1 MAGETVQ
8 YKRTVKGS
16 VGAGMG
22 ALFNGSGRQ
31 FFILQHKDSSRYHQ
45 AGESQKIIIDQIEL
59 GRAKECQIRYDDETW
74 PIVSR
79 RHAAIEKDATGWKIV
94 PLSQTNSTLVNG
106 KVVNTAWYLQ
116 NGDEIQLSIGGPRL
130 GFIVPAGNQSLVS
143 SIKLTERLNLF
154 REQALRPYKT
164 AIGVLCSVLVLAC
177 CVGGYFIWD
186 AYNKLDLQRT
196 AFDDFKEQA
205 EEQRIQDSLD
215 REESKR
221 QMEEMKAREAKLI
234 DDARKVPGGEYFKS
248 LISAAKKDVYTV
260 WTTITLKVGDD
271 VESHTSLGTGFL
283 LSDGRFVTARHCV
296 QLWLYG
302 DKRSVVAYALADYF
316 EDVTVSTI
324 VTAISSSDKFT
335 VSSNDFRCD
344 SSADIIDYPF
354 LYELNDGKKIQLKGY
369 SASPIRT
376 PKGETIG
383 KLSMYGADWAYTYHP
398 SGKKGSLVAD
408 SVSSRMMK
416 AGQAVHVLGFPAG
429 LGYND
434 GDKYVEPIYNQ
445 MYVSRDGLNDS
456 NCIMVSEGVAHGNS
470 GGPVFSYVNGQL
482 RVVAIVSRKEAAT
495 QLVDMFGVQQ
505 QQQQYDQLVPMSNLK

>member
-74 PIVSR
+74 PSVSR

-177 CVGGYFIWD
+177 CVSGYFIWD
-186 AYNKLDLQRT
+186 ANEQLKAERIARQNLVTDIAKQRE
-196 AFDDFKEQA
+196 K
-205 EEQRIQDSLD
+205 DSLD
-215 REESKR
+215 RIKE
-221 QMEEMKAREAKLI
+221 QQKADSLQKVADRLW
-234 DDARKVPGGEYFKS
+234 ARMRNDELFKER
-248 LISAAKKDVYTV
+248 IAAAKKDVFV
-260 WTTITLKVGDD
+260 VITEVKIQLG
-271 VESHTSLGTGFL
+271 EETYSMTSLGTGFL
-283 LSDGRFVTARHCV
+283 LSDGKFVTARHCV
-296 QLWLYG
+296 QPWMYDTG
-302 DKRSVVAYALADYF
+302 AGMRAYALSKMF
-316 EDVTVSTI
+316 EDVKITSI
-324 VTAISSSDKFT
+324 VTACSASEKFTFSSD
-335 VSSNDFRCD
+335 DFVCD
-344 SSADIIDYPF
+344 TSYDITFPF
-354 LYELNDGKKIQLKGY
+354 SMDIAGRTIQLEAY
-369 SASPIRT
+369 SAFPLKRESD
-376 PKGETIG
+376 GVQLG
-383 KLSMYGADWAYTYHP
+383 SNAMYGSDWAYTTKT
-398 SGKKGSLVAD
+398 SRRGSLSYD
-408 SVSSRMMK
+408 SNMSRNLK

-429 LGYND
+429 LGFGD
-434 GDKYVEPIYNQ
+434 GKTIVEPIYNQ
-445 MYVSRDGLNDS
+445 MFVSREGLNDS
-456 NCIMVSEGVAHGNS
+456 RCIMVSEGTAHGNS
-470 GGPVFSYVNGQL
+470 GGPVFAYVNGKL
-482 RVVAIVSRKEAAT
+482 SVVAIVSRGETAT
-495 QLVDMFGVQQ
+495 QMIGVFGVEQ
-505 QQQQYDQLVPMSNLK
+505 QQQQYDQLVPMCNLK

>member
-186 AYNKLDLQRT
+186 ANDQLKAERIARQNLVADIAKQRETDSLARIKEQQKADSLQKVAERLL
-196 AFDDFKEQA
+196 ARMRNDELFKE
-205 EEQRIQDSLD
+205 RI
-215 REESKR
+215 
-221 QMEEMKAREAKLI
+221 A
-234 DDARKVPGGEYFKS
+234 
-248 LISAAKKDVYTV
+248 AAKKDVFAVVTEV
-260 WTTITLKVGDD
+260 VIQLGD
-271 VESHTSLGTGFL
+271 ETYSMTSLGTGFL

-296 QLWLYG
+296 QPWMYDTG
-302 DKRSVVAYALADYF
+302 AGMRAYALSKMF
-316 EDVTVSTI
+316 EDVKITST
-324 VTAISSSDKFT
+324 VTAYSTSEKFT
-335 VSSNDFRCD
+335 FSSNDFVCD
-344 SSADIIDYPF
+344 TSYDITFPF
-354 LYELNDGKKIQLKGY
+354 SLDIAGRTIQLEGH
-369 SASPIRT
+369 SAFPLRNSEGQQLGSD
-376 PKGETIG
+376 K
-383 KLSMYGADWAYTYHP
+383 MYGSDWAYTTKT
-398 SGKKGSLVAD
+398 SRRGSLSYD
-408 SVSSRMMK
+408 SSLSRNMK

-429 LGYND
+429 LGFGD
-434 GDKYVEPIYNQ
+434 GKTMVEPIYNQ

-456 NCIMVSEGVAHGNS
+456 RCIMVSEGAAHGNS
-470 GGPVFSYVNGQL
+470 GGPVFAYVNGQL
-482 RVVAIVSRKEAAT
+482 SVVGIVSRKEIAT
-495 QLVDMFGVQQ
+495 QMVGTFGVQQ

>member
-186 AYNKLDLQRT
+186 ANDQLKAERIARQNLVADIAKQRET
-196 AFDDFKEQA
+196 DSLARIKAQHKADSLKKVADILLARMRNDELFKE
-205 EEQRIQDSLD
+205 RI
-215 REESKR
+215 
-221 QMEEMKAREAKLI
+221 A
-234 DDARKVPGGEYFKS
+234 
-248 LISAAKKDVYTV
+248 AAKKDVFAVVTEV
-260 WTTITLKVGDD
+260 MIQLGD
-271 VESHTSLGTGFL
+271 ETYSMTSLGTGFL

-296 QLWLYG
+296 QPWMYDTG
-302 DKRSVVAYALADYF
+302 AGMRAYALSKMF
-316 EDVTVSTI
+316 EDVKITST
-324 VTAISSSDKFT
+324 VTAYSTSEKFIF
-335 VSSNDFRCD
+335 SSNDFVCD
-344 SSADIIDYPF
+344 TSYDITFPF
-354 LYELNDGKKIQLKGY
+354 SLDIAGRTIQLEGH
-369 SASPIRT
+369 SASPLRNSEGQQLGSD
-376 PKGETIG
+376 K
-383 KLSMYGADWAYTYHP
+383 MYGSDWAYTTKT
-398 SGKKGSLVAD
+398 SRRGSLSYD
-408 SVSSRMMK
+408 SSLSRNMK

-429 LGYND
+429 LGFGD
-434 GDKYVEPIYNQ
+434 GKTMVEPIYNQ

-456 NCIMVSEGVAHGNS
+456 RCIMVSEGVAHGNS
-470 GGPVFSYVNGQL
+470 GGPVFAYVNGQL
-482 RVVAIVSRKEAAT
+482 SVVGIVSRKEIAT
-495 QLVDMFGVQQ
+495 QMVGTFGVQQ

>member
-164 AIGVLCSVLVLAC
+164 AIGILCGALVVAC
-177 CVGGYFIWD
+177 CVGGYVGYSQHQQILIQQD
-186 AYNKLDLQRT
+186 EINKGKENTAKLKMQIDTTTQRM
-196 AFDDFKEQA
+196 KEL
-205 EEQRIQDSLD
+205 EDENR
-215 REESKR
+215 
-221 QMEEMKAREAKLI
+221 KLI
-234 DDARKVPGGEYFKS
+234 DDYNRTMANFNVITGNISEPALVNALKSVYFIRTASVEVLLPNGNVLS
-248 LISAAKKDVYTV
+248 LSR
-260 WTTITLKVGDD
+260 DD
-271 VESHTSLGTGFL
+271 AEMLYWSGTGFL
-283 LSDGRFVTARHCV
+283 LDDGRFVTARH
-296 QLWLYG
+296 
-302 DKRSVVAYALADYF
+302 VVDGYKYINSLEEIDLIYVNALENLGAKVVMTF
-316 EDVTVSTI
+316 EAFSPEH
-324 VTAISSSDKFT
+324 SFT
-335 VSSNDFRCD
+335 FTNHDCIIDRRTDERGQIPVDCNKDGSND
-344 SSADIIDYPF
+344 
-354 LYELNDGKKIQLKGY
+354 
-369 SASPIRT
+369 
-376 PKGETIG
+376 TIT
-383 KLSMYGADWAYTYHP
+383 LARLDNSDWAYVRT
-398 SGKKGSLVAD
+398 SFKGTLKVNNDVNKTIKRNRELV
-408 SVSSRMMK
+408 
-416 AGQAVHVLGFPAG
+416 VLGYPR
-429 LGYND
+429 GYVTND
-434 GDKYVEPIYNQ
+434 VKALDGSCKVA
-445 MYVSRDGLNDS
+445 SDGLHDGLIVVTDRNF
-456 NCIMVSEGVAHGNS
+456 EQGNS
-470 GGPVFSYVNGQL
+470 GGPVL
-482 RVVAIVSRKEAAT
+482 VVRPDRSAEVVGIVSSGYGDT
-495 QLVDMFGVQQ
+495 VGHIV
-505 QQQQYDQLVPMSNLK
+505 SITNLK

>member
-186 AYNKLDLQRT
+186 ANGQLKAERMARQNLVADIARQREADSLARVKDQQKADSLQKVADNLWARMRN
-196 AFDDFKEQA
+196 DELFKE
-205 EEQRIQDSLD
+205 RI
-215 REESKR
+215 
-221 QMEEMKAREAKLI
+221 A
-234 DDARKVPGGEYFKS
+234 
-248 LISAAKKDVYTV
+248 AAKKDVFVVVTEV
-260 WTTITLKVGDD
+260 KIQLGD
-271 VESHTSLGTGFL
+271 ETYSMTSLGTGFL
-283 LSDGRFVTARHCV
+283 LSDGKFVTARHCV
-296 QLWLYG
+296 QPWMYDTG
-302 DKRSVVAYALADYF
+302 AGMRAYALSKMF
-316 EDVTVSTI
+316 EDVKITST
-324 VTAISSSDKFT
+324 VTAYSTSEKFT
-335 VSSNDFRCD
+335 FSSNDFVCD
-344 SSADIIDYPF
+344 TSYDITFPF
-354 LYELNDGKKIQLKGY
+354 SLDIAGRTIQLEGH
-369 SASPIRT
+369 SASPLRNSEGQQLGSD
-376 PKGETIG
+376 K
-383 KLSMYGADWAYTYHP
+383 MYGSDWAYTTKT
-398 SGKKGSLVAD
+398 SRRGSLSYD
-408 SVSSRMMK
+408 SSLSRNMK

-429 LGYND
+429 LGFGD
-434 GDKYVEPIYNQ
+434 GKTMVEPIYNQ

-456 NCIMVSEGVAHGNS
+456 RCIMVSEGVAHGNS
-470 GGPVFSYVNGQL
+470 GGPVFAYVNGQL
-482 RVVAIVSRKEAAT
+482 SVVGIVSRKEIAT
-495 QLVDMFGVQQ
+495 QMVGTFGVQQ

>member
-205 EEQRIQDSLD
+205 EEQRIQDSVY

-234 DDARKVPGGEYFKS
+234 DDARKVTGGEYFKS
-248 LISAAKKDVYTV
+248 LISAAKKDVFAVVTEV
-260 WTTITLKVGDD
+260 KIQLGD
-271 VESHTSLGTGFL
+271 ETYSMTSLGTGFL

-296 QLWLYG
+296 QPWMYDTG
-302 DKRSVVAYALADYF
+302 AGMRAYALSKMF
-316 EDVTVSTI
+316 EDVKITST
-324 VTAISSSDKFT
+324 VTAYSTSEKFT
-335 VSSNDFRCD
+335 FSSNDFVCD
-344 SSADIIDYPF
+344 TSYDITFPF
-354 LYELNDGKKIQLKGY
+354 SLDIAGRTIQLEGH
-369 SASPIRT
+369 SASPLRNSEGQQLGSD
-376 PKGETIG
+376 K
-383 KLSMYGADWAYTYHP
+383 MYGSDWAYTTKT
-398 SGKKGSLVAD
+398 SRRGSLSYD
-408 SVSSRMMK
+408 SSLSRNMK
-416 AGQAVHVLGFPAG
+416 AGQGVHVLGFPAG
-429 LGYND
+429 LGFGD
-434 GDKYVEPIYNQ
+434 GNTMVEPIYNQ

-456 NCIMVSEGVAHGNS
+456 RCIMVSEGAAHGNS
-470 GGPVFSYVNGQL
+470 GGPVFAYVNGQL
-482 RVVAIVSRKEAAT
+482 SVVGIVSRKEIAT
-495 QLVDMFGVQQ
+495 QIVGTFGVQQ

>member
-186 AYNKLDLQRT
+186 ANNKLDAQRI
-196 AFDDFKEQA
+196 AFNAYKEQA
-205 EEQRIQDSLD
+205 EKQAKQDSID
-215 REESKR
+215 REQLK
-221 QMEEMKAREAKLI
+221 QQLEEMKAREAKLI
-234 DDARKVPGGEYFKS
+234 DAASKVAGGEYFKS

-260 WTTITLKVGDD
+260 WTTITLKCGNET
-271 VESHTSLGTGFL
+271 ESHTSLGTGFL

-296 QLWLYG
+296 HPWLYG
-302 DKRSVVAYALADYF
+302 DKRSVVAFALADALS
-316 EDVTVSTI
+316 DVTVSAT
-324 VTAISSSDKFT
+324 VTAVSSSDKFT
-335 VSSNDFRCD
+335 LSSNDFKYD
-344 SSADIIDYPF
+344 SSADIVDFPF
-354 LYELNDGKKIQLKGY
+354 LYEFPNGTTIQLKGY
-369 SASPIRT
+369 SASPITT
-376 PKGETIG
+376 PQGETIG
-383 KLSMYGADWAYTYHP
+383 ASSMYGSDWAYTYHP
-398 SGKKGSLVAD
+398 SGKKGTLVAD
-408 SVSSRMMK
+408 SDLSRTMK

-429 LGYND
+429 LGFND
-434 GDKYVEPIYNQ
+434 GDNFVEPIYNQ

-482 RVVAIVSRKEAAT
+482 KVVAIVSRKEAAT

>member
-186 AYNKLDLQRT
+186 ANDQLKAERIARQNLVADIAKQRETDSLARIKAQQKADSLQKVAEKLLARMRNDEL
-196 AFDDFKEQA
+196 FKE
-205 EEQRIQDSLD
+205 RI
-215 REESKR
+215 
-221 QMEEMKAREAKLI
+221 A
-234 DDARKVPGGEYFKS
+234 
-248 LISAAKKDVYTV
+248 AAKKDVFAVVTEV
-260 WTTITLKVGDD
+260 VIQLGD
-271 VESHTSLGTGFL
+271 ETYSMTSLGTGFL

-296 QLWLYG
+296 QPWMYDTG
-302 DKRSVVAYALADYF
+302 AAMRAYALSKMF
-316 EDVTVSTI
+316 EDVKITST
-324 VTAISSSDKFT
+324 VTAYSTSEKFT
-335 VSSNDFRCD
+335 FSSNDFVCD
-344 SSADIIDYPF
+344 TSYDITFPF
-354 LYELNDGKKIQLKGY
+354 SLDIAGRTIQLEGH
-369 SASPIRT
+369 SASPLRNSEGQQLGND
-376 PKGETIG
+376 K
-383 KLSMYGADWAYTYHP
+383 MYGSDWAYTTKT
-398 SGKKGSLVAD
+398 SRRGSLSYD
-408 SVSSRMMK
+408 SSLSRNMK

-429 LGYND
+429 LGFGD
-434 GDKYVEPIYNQ
+434 GKTMVEPIYNQ

-456 NCIMVSEGVAHGNS
+456 RCIMVSEGVAHGNS
-470 GGPVFSYVNGQL
+470 GGPVFAYVNGQL
-482 RVVAIVSRKEAAT
+482 SVVGIVSRKEIAT
-495 QLVDMFGVQQ
+495 QMVGTFGVQQ

>member
-31 FFILQHKDSSRYHQ
+31 FFILQHRDSSRYHQ

-186 AYNKLDLQRT
+186 ANDQLKAERIARQNLVADIAKQRET
-196 AFDDFKEQA
+196 DSLAIIKAQQKADSLKKVADILLARMRNDELFKE
-205 EEQRIQDSLD
+205 RI
-215 REESKR
+215 
-221 QMEEMKAREAKLI
+221 A
-234 DDARKVPGGEYFKS
+234 
-248 LISAAKKDVYTV
+248 AAKKDVFAVVTEV
-260 WTTITLKVGDD
+260 VIQLGD
-271 VESHTSLGTGFL
+271 ETYSMTSLGTGFL

-296 QLWLYG
+296 QPWMYDTG
-302 DKRSVVAYALADYF
+302 AGMRAYALSKMF
-316 EDVTVSTI
+316 EDVKITST
-324 VTAISSSDKFT
+324 VTAYSTSEKFT
-335 VSSNDFRCD
+335 FSSNDFVCD
-344 SSADIIDYPF
+344 TSYDITFPF
-354 LYELNDGKKIQLKGY
+354 SLDIAGRTIQLEGH
-369 SASPIRT
+369 SASPLRNSEGQQLGSD
-376 PKGETIG
+376 K
-383 KLSMYGADWAYTYHP
+383 MYGSDWAYTTKT
-398 SGKKGSLVAD
+398 SRRGSLSYD
-408 SVSSRMMK
+408 SSLSRNMK

-429 LGYND
+429 LGFGD
-434 GDKYVEPIYNQ
+434 GKTMVEPIYNQ

-456 NCIMVSEGVAHGNS
+456 RCIMVSEGVAHGNS
-470 GGPVFSYVNGQL
+470 GGPVFAYVNGQL
-482 RVVAIVSRKEAAT
+482 SVVGIVSRKEIAT
-495 QLVDMFGVQQ
+495 QMVGTFGVQQ

>member
-177 CVGGYFIWD
+177 CVGGYFIWSQHEEIGLLEAD
-186 AYNKLDLQRT
+186 IENASEVIKGLEEDVVNKTAELDTL
-196 AFDDFKEQA
+196 KEVLSNTVSVVNQ
-205 EEQRIQDSLD
+205 QNSIITD
-215 REESKR
+215 
-221 QMEEMKAREAKLI
+221 LI
-234 DDARKVPGGEYFKS
+234 VSSGK
-248 LISAAKKDVYTV
+248 ISAHAQLKALESVFFVRTKSA
-260 WTTITLKVGDD
+260 TITFPNGKSALLD
-271 VESHTSLGTGFL
+271 EQHFPSLYGSGTGFL
-283 LSDGRFVTARHCV
+283 LDDGKFVTARH
-296 QLWLYG
+296 
-302 DKRSVVAYALADYF
+302 VVDGTKF
-316 EDVTVSTI
+316 
-324 VTAISSSDKFT
+324 ISSLEQLDLIILNTFEGLGAIVEITFEAYSPNGSFT
-335 VSSNDFRCD
+335 FTNKDC
-344 SSADIIDYPF
+344 IINNSTD
-354 LYELNDGKKIQLKGY
+354 NK
-369 SASPIRT
+369 A
-376 PKGETIG
+376 TIG
-383 KLSMYGADWAYTYHP
+383 LDTNEDGVNDRLTIAMLDNTDWAYVNTNR
-398 SGKKGSLVAD
+398 KGTLKANTNVRQTIKAD
-408 SVSSRMMK
+408 TK
-416 AGQAVHVLGFPAG
+416 LIVLGYPRGYVTETIEALEGSCVIASNG
-429 LGYND
+429 LHD
-434 GDKYVEPIYNQ
+434 GMIVVTDRNFEP
-445 MYVSRDGLNDS
+445 
-456 NCIMVSEGVAHGNS
+456 GNS
-470 GGPVFSYVNGQL
+470 GGPVLIVMPDQTAE
-482 RVVAIVSRKEAAT
+482 VVGIVSSGYGDT
-495 QLVDMFGVQQ
+495 VGHIV
-505 QQQQYDQLVPMSNLK
+505 SITNLK

>member
-177 CVGGYFIWD
+177 CVGGYFIWAQNGEITALED
-186 AYNKLDLQRT
+186 DLRRSESVIDELGKELVTKTEEIAEINKTLM
-196 AFDDFKEQA
+196 EQNDIINA
-205 EEQRIQDSLD
+205 QNKAITDIIVSNANISEEAHAQALKSVYFIRAKS
-215 REESKR
+215 
-221 QMEEMKAREAKLI
+221 AKLI
-234 DDARKVPGGEYFKS
+234 LTDGTTGYLNPEKFPS
-248 LISAAKKDVYTV
+248 LLYSV
-260 WTTITLKVGDD
+260 
-271 VESHTSLGTGFL
+271 GTGFL
-283 LSDGRFVTARHCV
+283 LDDGRFVTARH
-296 QLWLYG
+296 
-302 DKRSVVAYALADYF
+302 VVDRVKFISSLQNEIDLVILNTYLTLGAKLEVEF
-316 EDVTVSTI
+316 L
-324 VTAISSSDKFT
+324 AISSNDSFTFTSHECVINNSTDQTTRINLDTNSDGA
-335 VSSNDFRCD
+335 NDMLT
-344 SSADIIDYPF
+344 I
-354 LYELNDGKKIQLKGY
+354 
-369 SASPIRT
+369 ASLDNT
-376 PKGETIG
+376 
-383 KLSMYGADWAYTYHP
+383 DWAYVKTNRR
-398 SGKKGSLVAD
+398 GTLKVNAD
-408 SVSSRMMK
+408 TK
-416 AGQAVHVLGFPAG
+416 QIKTDTKLIVLGYPNAYVTESVEALEGSCVIASNG
-429 LGYND
+429 LHEGLIVVTDRNF
-434 GDKYVEPIYNQ
+434 EP
-445 MYVSRDGLNDS
+445 
-456 NCIMVSEGVAHGNS
+456 GNS
-470 GGPVFSYVNGQL
+470 GGPVLIIKPN
-482 RVVAIVSRKEAAT
+482 RTAEVVGIVSSGYGDT
-495 QLVDMFGVQQ
+495 IGHIV
-505 QQQQYDQLVPMSNLK
+505 SITNLK

>member
-154 REQALRPYKT
+154 REQALRPYKA

-186 AYNKLDLQRT
+186 ANDQLKAERMARQNLVADIAKQREADSLARIKDQQKADSLQKVADNLWARMRN
-196 AFDDFKEQA
+196 DEMFKE
-205 EEQRIQDSLD
+205 RI
-215 REESKR
+215 
-221 QMEEMKAREAKLI
+221 A
-234 DDARKVPGGEYFKS
+234 
-248 LISAAKKDVYTV
+248 AAKKDVFAVVTEV
-260 WTTITLKVGDD
+260 KIQLGD
-271 VESHTSLGTGFL
+271 ETYSMTSLGTGFL
-283 LSDGRFVTARHCV
+283 LSDGKFVTARHCV
-296 QLWLYG
+296 QPWMYDTG
-302 DKRSVVAYALADYF
+302 AGMRAYALSKMFD
-316 EDVTVSTI
+316 DVKITST
-324 VTAISSSDKFT
+324 VTAYSTSEKLTF
-335 VSSNDFRCD
+335 SSNDFVCD
-344 SSADIIDYPF
+344 TSYDITFPF
-354 LYELNDGKKIQLKGY
+354 SLDIAGRTIQLEGH
-369 SASPIRT
+369 SASPLQN
-376 PKGETIG
+376 PEG
-383 KLSMYGADWAYTYHP
+383 KQLGSDKMYGSDWAYTTKTSRRGALSY
-398 SGKKGSLVAD
+398 D
-408 SVSSRMMK
+408 SNLSRNMK

-429 LGYND
+429 LGFGD
-434 GDKYVEPIYNQ
+434 GKTMVEPIYNQ

-456 NCIMVSEGVAHGNS
+456 RCIMVSEGVAHGNS
-470 GGPVFSYVNGQL
+470 GGPVFAYVNGQL
-482 RVVAIVSRKEAAT
+482 SVVGIVSRKEIAT
-495 QLVDMFGVQQ
+495 QMVGTFGVQQ

>member
-186 AYNKLDLQRT
+186 ANDQLKAERIARQNLVADIAKQRETDSLARIKEQQKADSLQKVADILLARMRN
-196 AFDDFKEQA
+196 DELFKE
-205 EEQRIQDSLD
+205 RI
-215 REESKR
+215 
-221 QMEEMKAREAKLI
+221 A
-234 DDARKVPGGEYFKS
+234 
-248 LISAAKKDVYTV
+248 AAKKDVFAVVTEV
-260 WTTITLKVGDD
+260 VIQLGD
-271 VESHTSLGTGFL
+271 ETYSMTSLGTGFL

-296 QLWLYG
+296 QPWMYDTG
-302 DKRSVVAYALADYF
+302 AGMRAYALSKMF
-316 EDVTVSTI
+316 EDVKITST
-324 VTAISSSDKFT
+324 VTAYSTSETFT
-335 VSSNDFRCD
+335 FSSNDFVCD
-344 SSADIIDYPF
+344 TSYDITFPF
-354 LYELNDGKKIQLKGY
+354 SLDIAGRTIQLEGH
-369 SASPIRT
+369 SASPLRNSEGQQLGSD
-376 PKGETIG
+376 K
-383 KLSMYGADWAYTYHP
+383 MYGSDWAYTTKT
-398 SGKKGSLVAD
+398 SRRGSLSYD
-408 SVSSRMMK
+408 SSLSRNMK

-429 LGYND
+429 LGFGD
-434 GDKYVEPIYNQ
+434 GKTMVEPIYNQ

-456 NCIMVSEGVAHGNS
+456 RCIMVSEGVAHGNS
-470 GGPVFSYVNGQL
+470 GGPVFAYVNGQL
-482 RVVAIVSRKEAAT
+482 SVVGIVSRKEIAT
-495 QLVDMFGVQQ
+495 QMVGTFGVQQ

>member
-31 FFILQHKDSSRYHQ
+31 YFILQHKDTSAYHR

-74 PIVSR
+74 PSVSR
-79 RHAAIEKDATGWKIV
+79 RHAAIVKDATGWKIV

-164 AIGVLCSVLVLAC
+164 AISVLCSVLVLAC

-186 AYNKLDLQRT
+186 ANNQLKAERMARQNLVADIAKQRE
-196 AFDDFKEQA
+196 A
-205 EEQRIQDSLD
+205 DSLARIKD
-215 REESKR
+215 RQRADSLQKVADDLWV
-221 QMEEMKAREAKLI
+221 QMRNQELLKERIA
-234 DDARKVPGGEYFKS
+234 
-248 LISAAKKDVYTV
+248 AAKKDVFVVLTE
-260 WTTITLKVGDD
+260 
-271 VESHTSLGTGFL
+271 VEIQMGAEVHTMTSLGTGFL

-296 QLWLYG
+296 QPWMYDTG
-302 DKRSVVAYALADYF
+302 VGMRAYALSKKYENINISAN
-316 EDVTVSTI
+316 
-324 VTAISSSDKFT
+324 VTAYSASEKFT
-335 VSSNDFRCD
+335 FTSNDFVCD
-344 SSADIIDYPF
+344 TSYDITFPFTMDIDGEPVR
-354 LYELNDGKKIQLKGY
+354 LEGT
-369 SASPIRT
+369 SASPLRDSE
-376 PKGETIG
+376 GNQLG
-383 KLSMYGADWAYTYHP
+383 SNVMYGSDWAYTTKCP
-398 SGKKGSLVAD
+398 RKGSLTYD
-408 SVSSRMMK
+408 SQLSKNMK
-416 AGQAVHVLGFPAG
+416 AGQTVHVLGFPAG
-429 LGYND
+429 LGFGD
-434 GDKYVEPIYNQ
+434 GNRMVEPIYNQ

-456 NCIMVSEGVAHGNS
+456 KCIMVSEGVAHGNS
-470 GGPVFSYVNGQL
+470 GGPVFAYVNGRL
-482 RVVAIVSRKEAAT
+482 FVVGIVSRKEVAT
-495 QLVDMFGVQQ
+495 QMLGTFGVQQ
-505 QQQQYDQLVPMSNLK
+505 QQQQYDQLVPMSNLR

>member
-186 AYNKLDLQRT
+186 ANDQLKAERMARQNLVADIARQREADSLARVKDQQKADSLQKVADYLWARMRN
-196 AFDDFKEQA
+196 DELFKE
-205 EEQRIQDSLD
+205 RI
-215 REESKR
+215 
-221 QMEEMKAREAKLI
+221 A
-234 DDARKVPGGEYFKS
+234 V
-248 LISAAKKDVYTV
+248 AKKDVFAVVTEV
-260 WTTITLKVGDD
+260 KIQLGD
-271 VESHTSLGTGFL
+271 ETYSMTSLGTGFL
-283 LSDGRFVTARHCV
+283 LSDGKFVTARHCV
-296 QLWLYG
+296 QPWMYDTG
-302 DKRSVVAYALADYF
+302 AGMRAYALSKMF
-316 EDVTVSTI
+316 EDVKITST
-324 VTAISSSDKFT
+324 VTAYSTSEKFT
-335 VSSNDFRCD
+335 FSSNDFVCD
-344 SSADIIDYPF
+344 TSYDITFPF
-354 LYELNDGKKIQLKGY
+354 SLDIAGRTIQLEGH
-369 SASPIRT
+369 SASPLRNSEGQQLGSD
-376 PKGETIG
+376 K
-383 KLSMYGADWAYTYHP
+383 MYGSDWAYTTKT
-398 SGKKGSLVAD
+398 SRRGSLSYD
-408 SVSSRMMK
+408 SSLSRNMK

-429 LGYND
+429 LGFGD
-434 GDKYVEPIYNQ
+434 GKTMVEPIYNQ

-456 NCIMVSEGVAHGNS
+456 RCIMVSEGVAHGNS
-470 GGPVFSYVNGQL
+470 GGPVFAYVNGQL
-482 RVVAIVSRKEAAT
+482 SVVGIVSRKEIAT
-495 QLVDMFGVQQ
+495 QMVGTFGVQQ

>member
-186 AYNKLDLQRT
+186 ANDQLKAERIARQNLVADIAKQRETDSLARIKDQQKADSLQKVADNLLARMRN
-196 AFDDFKEQA
+196 DELFKE
-205 EEQRIQDSLD
+205 RI
-215 REESKR
+215 
-221 QMEEMKAREAKLI
+221 A
-234 DDARKVPGGEYFKS
+234 
-248 LISAAKKDVYTV
+248 AAKKDVFAVVTEV
-260 WTTITLKVGDD
+260 MIQLGD
-271 VESHTSLGTGFL
+271 ETYSMTSLGTGFL

-296 QLWLYG
+296 QPWMYDTG
-302 DKRSVVAYALADYF
+302 AGMRAYALSKMF
-316 EDVTVSTI
+316 EDVKITST
-324 VTAISSSDKFT
+324 VTAYSTSEKFT
-335 VSSNDFRCD
+335 FSSNDFVCD
-344 SSADIIDYPF
+344 TSYDITFPF
-354 LYELNDGKKIQLKGY
+354 SLDIAGRTIQLEGH
-369 SASPIRT
+369 SASPLRNSEGQQLGSD
-376 PKGETIG
+376 K
-383 KLSMYGADWAYTYHP
+383 MYGSDWAYTTKT
-398 SGKKGSLVAD
+398 SRRGSLSYD
-408 SVSSRMMK
+408 SRLSSNMK

-429 LGYND
+429 LGFGD
-434 GDKYVEPIYNQ
+434 GKTMVEPIYNQ

-456 NCIMVSEGVAHGNS
+456 RCIMVSEGVAHGNS
-470 GGPVFSYVNGQL
+470 GGPVFAYVNGQL
-482 RVVAIVSRKEAAT
+482 SVVGIVSRKEIAT
-495 QLVDMFGVQQ
+495 QMVGTFGVQQ

>member
-186 AYNKLDLQRT
+186 ANDQLKAERIARQNLVADIAKQRETDSLARIKEQQKADSLQKVAERLL
-196 AFDDFKEQA
+196 ARMRNDELFKE
-205 EEQRIQDSLD
+205 RI
-215 REESKR
+215 
-221 QMEEMKAREAKLI
+221 A
-234 DDARKVPGGEYFKS
+234 
-248 LISAAKKDVYTV
+248 AAKKDVFAVVTEV
-260 WTTITLKVGDD
+260 VIQLGD
-271 VESHTSLGTGFL
+271 ETYSMTSLGTGFL

-296 QLWLYG
+296 QPWMYDTG
-302 DKRSVVAYALADYF
+302 AGMRAYALSKMF
-316 EDVTVSTI
+316 EDVKITST
-324 VTAISSSDKFT
+324 VTAYSTSEKFT
-335 VSSNDFRCD
+335 FSSNDFVCD
-344 SSADIIDYPF
+344 TSYDITFPF
-354 LYELNDGKKIQLKGY
+354 SLDIAGRTIQLEGH
-369 SASPIRT
+369 SASPLRNSEGQQLGSD
-376 PKGETIG
+376 K
-383 KLSMYGADWAYTYHP
+383 MYGSDWAYTTKT
-398 SGKKGSLVAD
+398 SRRGSLSYD
-408 SVSSRMMK
+408 SSLSRNMK

-429 LGYND
+429 LGFGD
-434 GDKYVEPIYNQ
+434 GKTMVEPIYNQ

-456 NCIMVSEGVAHGNS
+456 RCIMVSEGAAHGNS
-470 GGPVFSYVNGQL
+470 GGPVFAYVNGQL
-482 RVVAIVSRKEAAT
+482 SVVGIVSRKEIAT
-495 QLVDMFGVQQ
+495 QMVGTFGVQQ